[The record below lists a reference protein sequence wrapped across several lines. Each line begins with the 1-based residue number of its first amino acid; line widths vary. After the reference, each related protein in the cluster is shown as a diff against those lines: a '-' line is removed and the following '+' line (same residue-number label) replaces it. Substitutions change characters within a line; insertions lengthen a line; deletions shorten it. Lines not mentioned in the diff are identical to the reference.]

1 MALTIV
7 SSGCGSARKAAYRID
22 FAGQREFYCA
32 PTGGSNEYVIP
43 KERYREGEEVV
54 LYFTMVATD
63 TNYTFLLDGV
73 GSDVAEED
81 GRWYACDLR
90 QQHLH
95 GRCDNRRRHAEAQ
108 QPDRS
113 GGHSLRL

>member
-63 TNYTFLLDGV
+63 TNYTFLLDGEPV
-73 GSDVAEED
+73 NPEGKTEKGFLIRFTMPPHDVKLECHHRNIMVAE
-81 GRWYACDLR
+81 
-90 QQHLH
+90 Q
-95 GRCDNRRRHAEAQ
+95 
-108 QPDRS
+108 
-113 GGHSLRL
+113 